1 MVKEKDVKE
10 LWQIIM
16 KLCRLCI
23 CMQYYSTTLEL
34 IGEDMDYGRWRNRR
48 YIVCRLKDYSRT

>member
-1 MVKEKDVKE
+1 MVKE

-34 IGEDMDYGRWRNRR
+34 IGEEMEGGEAEAGDTLFVD
-48 YIVCRLKDYSRT
+48 